1 MGALPL
7 GPFPGKWGEVA
18 TVAGD
23 EDAVLAGG
31 EFEHGRIVESFERE
45 VFGECEHVMSGRP
58 QGTRDA
64 AGGEVGVEQQ
74 SHRRGYG
81 VAVKCTKG

>member
-1 MGALPL
+1 
-7 GPFPGKWGEVA
+7 
-18 TVAGD
+18 
-23 EDAVLAGG
+23 
-31 EFEHGRIVESFERE
+31 
-45 VFGECEHVMSGRP
+45 MSGRP

-74 SHRRGYG
+74 SHRCGYG